1 MNFMTLNDYGQM
13 QHVHECLTIP
23 AGKDFER
30 CAREYTT
37 FHYSSMIPTF
47 ETHAEF
53 WKGRKFEMLMVPA
66 KKNKEAVWVKAEVHS
81 WEEYNNGP
89 GDRFLKWG
97 LNAKFT
103 PHDSTIGIGSL
114 VTHPI
119 NQGGKEEKKKCAAV
133 VTKIY
138 EAESVEG
145 EKIIMCNLTKCNAS
159 TSFSERWALDGLQ
172 PFDGIMRFHVHKM
185 NVQGGG
191 ILSVTLLEEEAF
203 TMKWLDPELGTPDNR
218 DGFKYWYFDPTQIQ
232 YDLTELVKDDR
243 VQQLRRDY
251 LKTIEHCPN
260 AMMGHR
266 GGLRTIILKE
276 SFERLNEGSTDHKF
290 DTEPFLKL
298 LLCVPYISYREIVD
312 YYVVL
317 YENDEMRHAKFG
329 ISKADEGGVYDVLES
344 EEDWCVV
351 FDSLIKVGMYLHN
364 DKDWQNTIK
373 KSFFCVVEEEF
384 LYTSFLNINNAI
396 GEWFEKVEE
405 FRAAIWCYTQN
416 LAVSEDD
423 YLATLQCNIALAHK
437 KSDNFVDAHKY
448 YEEAILLVRKF
459 PVSKED
465 TQMLF
470 RNAAALQQ
478 EARYWFGTSD
488 HLPSFT
494 YGNASLEAN
503 NICQSC
509 QAEGATKSCSACH
522 IVCYCNIDCQK
533 EHWKKVHKRTC
544 VGKLRNQ

>member
-1 MNFMTLNDYGQM
+1 
-13 QHVHECLTIP
+13 
-23 AGKDFER
+23 
-30 CAREYTT
+30 
-37 FHYSSMIPTF
+37 
-47 ETHAEF
+47 
-53 WKGRKFEMLMVPA
+53 
-66 KKNKEAVWVKAEVHS
+66 
-81 WEEYNNGP
+81 
-89 GDRFLKWG
+89 
-97 LNAKFT
+97 
-103 PHDSTIGIGSL
+103 
-114 VTHPI
+114 
-119 NQGGKEEKKKCAAV
+119 
-133 VTKIY
+133 
-138 EAESVEG
+138 
-145 EKIIMCNLTKCNAS
+145 
-159 TSFSERWALDGLQ
+159 
-172 PFDGIMRFHVHKM
+172 M

-396 GEWFEKVEE
+396 GEWFDKVEE
-405 FRAAIWCYTQN
+405 FRAAI
-416 LAVSEDD
+416 
-423 YLATLQCNIALAHK
+423 
-437 KSDNFVDAHKY
+437 
-448 YEEAILLVRKF
+448 
-459 PVSKED
+459 
-465 TQMLF
+465 
-470 RNAAALQQ
+470 
-478 EARYWFGTSD
+478 
-488 HLPSFT
+488 
-494 YGNASLEAN
+494 
-503 NICQSC
+503 
-509 QAEGATKSCSACH
+509 
-522 IVCYCNIDCQK
+522 
-533 EHWKKVHKRTC
+533 
-544 VGKLRNQ
+544 